1 MNEGDIMAEDNKNV
15 EVPTLESHHYFLLC
29 KEIDMTSAEEVVK
42 FILERNLMVEDRPS
56 EIRLILNSP
65 GGETQSSF
73 AITDVIEASSIP
85 IWTYGLGNLQS
96 AALAIFIAGEKKH
109 RYITKNTSILSHQFS
124 WGTVG
129 KEHELV
135 AARREIDLTTNRIY
149 EHYKKYTKQP
159 QKIIKEVLL
168 PPEDVW
174 LSAKEAIK
182 YGCADVI
189 MNSIVP

>member
-1 MNEGDIMAEDNKNV
+1 MSEDKKTI

-29 KEIDMTSAEEVVK
+29 KEIDMPAAEEVIK
-42 FILERNLMVEDRPS
+42 FILERNLMTEERPT

-65 GGETQSSF
+65 GGETQSAF
-73 AITDVIEASSIP
+73 AITDVMEASSIP

-109 RYITKNTSILSHQFS
+109 RYITKNTSILSHQFA
-124 WGTVG
+124 WITMG

-135 AARREIDLTTNRIY
+135 AARREIDLTTDRIKD
-149 EHYKKYTKQP
+149 HYKKHTKQP
-159 QKIIKEVLL
+159 QNIIKSVLL

-174 LSAKEAIK
+174 LSAKEAVK

-189 MNSIVP
+189 MNHIIT